1 MQNAVIR
8 AYPTNATNADSKDLR
23 GVDMGQIA
31 AVYELMPESAD
42 VPLDAIKGKI
52 PAIIPEGIKL
62 LDIKI
67 EPIAFGLKKLVV
79 EMIIDDS
86 VDGIGTTLENALMAL
101 DGIENVEN
109 TSSALL

>member
-1 MQNAVIR
+1 MRSAVTKV
-8 AYPTNATNADSKDLR
+8 YHTNATNADSKDLK

-52 PAIIPEGIKL
+52 PAVIPEGIKL
-62 LDIKI
+62 LAVKI

-101 DGIENVEN
+101 EGIENVEN